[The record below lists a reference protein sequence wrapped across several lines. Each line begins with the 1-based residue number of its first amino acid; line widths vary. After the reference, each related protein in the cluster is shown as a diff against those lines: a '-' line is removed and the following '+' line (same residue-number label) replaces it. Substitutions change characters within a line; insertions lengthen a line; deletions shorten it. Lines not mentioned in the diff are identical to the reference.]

1 MTDPVLVPSDPISE
15 RGVVRIHA
23 TLGGVVRAVDRIE
36 EVVTSVLLVA
46 VIAINGM
53 EVFTR
58 TVLDYSFSWIYEI
71 NLLAANW
78 IYFIGICLVYY
89 HNGDITVEVLDRFMS
104 RKLLGR
110 YRVLVNA
117 VIVAL
122 MCVLIY
128 YGGVLLAIQS
138 RTKTLGLGV
147 PNHLFSMPVVIGAV
161 SMVLIIVWQSLGLW
175 LEGRR
180 TEAEAP

>member
-1 MTDPVLVPSDPISE
+1 MTDPVLAPSDPTSE
-15 RGVVRIHA
+15 RGVERIHA
-23 TLGGVVRAVDRIE
+23 ALGGVVRAVDRIE

-58 TVLDYSFSWIYEI
+58 TVLNYSFSWVYEI

-89 HNGDITVEVLDRFMS
+89 HNGDITVEALDRFVS
-104 RKLLGR
+104 PKLLGR

-122 MCVLIY
+122 LCVLIY

-147 PNHLFSMPVVIGAV
+147 PNHFFSMPVVIGAV